1 MPEAVKWRITL
12 GMLAGVITRDEIRS
26 TYDTIRPCIRRTPVV
41 RVDLSELDP
50 AGPAL
55 PVVTLKLEQLQ
66 CAGSFKARG
75 AFANLLL
82 RDVPPAGV
90 VAASGGNHGVA
101 VAYAAH
107 RRGVPARIF
116 VPTVSAPAKMERIRQ
131 LGAELMVTGERYA
144 DALDAAQAW
153 VESSGAMS
161 VHAFDQR
168 ETLLGQGTL
177 ALELAGQAPE
187 MGPEMGTALDTV
199 LVPVGGGGLIGG
211 IAAYFAGAVRVI
223 GVEPDGAP
231 TLTRAR
237 AEGRPADA
245 PAEGVAADA
254 LAPRRVGELVF
265 PITQAYVEDVVLV
278 DDASILAAQ
287 RALWQAARIAAEPAA
302 SVGIAALLTGAYK
315 PAPGEHVAV
324 VISGANMAPS
334 QLESAAWLR
343 HVPAPFGII
352 EIFGRTDLGSRTW
365 IRDTLLLCGSSSRP
379 RPTTRPA
386 CSPCRGLNRWW
397 NGRTSGW
404 SRSGSGASRGT
415 WSASSTTTARCTPS
429 RSSASG
435 WPGASTGCS
444 GRWPS

>member
-1 MPEAVKWRITL
+1 M
-12 GMLAGVITRDEIRS
+12 ITRDDIRS
-26 TYDTIRPCIRRTPVV
+26 TYDTIRPYIRRTPVV
-41 RVDLSELDP
+41 QVDLGELDP
-50 AGPAL
+50 AGTGLPA
-55 PVVTLKLEQLQ
+55 VTLKLEQLQ

-101 VAYAAH
+101 VAYVAH
-107 RRGVPARIF
+107 RLAAPATIF
-116 VPTVSAPAKMERIRQ
+116 VPTVSAPAKMERIRR
-131 LGAELMVTGERYA
+131 LGAELVVTGDRYA
-144 DALDAAQAW
+144 DALAAAQAFQ
-153 VESSGAMS
+153 ENSGAMS

-177 ALELAGQAPE
+177 ALELAGQAGDPAV
-187 MGPEMGTALDTV
+187 GGLDTV

-211 IAAYFAGAVRVI
+211 IAAWFAGSDPKIRVI

-278 DDASILAAQ
+278 GDTAILAAQ

-315 PAPGEHVAV
+315 PAPGERVAV
-324 VISGANMAPS
+324 VISGANMAPA
-334 QLESAAWLR
+334 QLDA
-343 HVPAPFGII
+343 
-352 EIFGRTDLGSRTW
+352 
-365 IRDTLLLCGSSSRP
+365 
-379 RPTTRPA
+379 
-386 CSPCRGLNRWW
+386 
-397 NGRTSGW
+397 
-404 SRSGSGASRGT
+404 
-415 WSASSTTTARCTPS
+415 
-429 RSSASG
+429 
-435 WPGASTGCS
+435 
-444 GRWPS
+444 

>member
-1 MPEAVKWRITL
+1 M
-12 GMLAGVITRDEIRS
+12 ITRDDIRDA
-26 TYDTIRPCIRRTPVV
+26 YATIRPYIRRTPVV
-41 RVDLSELDP
+41 QLDLGDLDP
-50 AGPAL
+50 AAGEL
-55 PVVTLKLEQLQ
+55 PDVTLKLEQLQ

-107 RRGVPARIF
+107 RRGVSARIF

-131 LGAELMVTGERYA
+131 LGAELVVTGDRYA
-144 DALDAAQAW
+144 DALAAAQAW
-153 VESSGAMS
+153 AQSSGAMS

-177 ALELAGQAPE
+177 GLELAGQADQ
-187 MGPEMGTALDTV
+187 LDTV

-211 IAAYFAGAVRVI
+211 VASWFAGSTRVI
-223 GVEPDGAP
+223 GIEPDGAP

-265 PITQAYVEDVVLV
+265 PITQAHVEDVVLV
-278 DDASILAAQ
+278 GDTAILAAQ

-315 PAPGEHVAV
+315 PAPGERVAV
-324 VISGANMAPS
+324 VISGANMAPA
-334 QLESAAWLR
+334 QL
-343 HVPAPFGII
+343 
-352 EIFGRTDLGSRTW
+352 
-365 IRDTLLLCGSSSRP
+365 
-379 RPTTRPA
+379 
-386 CSPCRGLNRWW
+386 
-397 NGRTSGW
+397 
-404 SRSGSGASRGT
+404 GA
-415 WSASSTTTARCTPS
+415 
-429 RSSASG
+429 
-435 WPGASTGCS
+435 
-444 GRWPS
+444 

>member
-1 MPEAVKWRITL
+1 
-12 GMLAGVITRDEIRS
+12 VITRDEIS
-26 TYDTIRPCIRRTPVV
+26 GTYDTIRPYIRRTPVIQ
-41 RVDLSELDP
+41 LEL
-50 AGPAL
+50 GEL
-55 PVVTLKLEQLQ
+55 PSVTLKLEQLQ

-75 AFANLLL
+75 AFTNLLL

-107 RRGVPARIF
+107 RLGMPAKIF

-131 LGAELMVTGERYA
+131 LGAELVVTGDRYA
-144 DALDAAQAW
+144 DALAAAQDW
-153 VESSGAMS
+153 VDSSGAMS

-168 ETLLGQGTL
+168 ETLLGQGTV
-177 ALELAGQAPE
+177 ALELDGQADS
-187 MGPEMGTALDTV
+187 LDTV

-211 IAAYFAGAVRVI
+211 IAAWFGGASPQTPKTRVI

-245 PAEGVAADA
+245 PAEGIAADA

-278 DDASILAAQ
+278 DDPSILAAQ
-287 RALWQAARIAAEPAA
+287 RVLWQTARIAAEPAA

-324 VISGANMAPS
+324 VISGANMAPA
-334 QLESAAWLR
+334 QLEQEA
-343 HVPAPFGII
+343 G
-352 EIFGRTDLGSRTW
+352 
-365 IRDTLLLCGSSSRP
+365 
-379 RPTTRPA
+379 
-386 CSPCRGLNRWW
+386 
-397 NGRTSGW
+397 
-404 SRSGSGASRGT
+404 
-415 WSASSTTTARCTPS
+415 
-429 RSSASG
+429 
-435 WPGASTGCS
+435 
-444 GRWPS
+444 

>member
-1 MPEAVKWRITL
+1 MTRWVS
-12 GMLAGVITRDEIRS
+12 LADVISRDDIRGI
-26 TYDTIRPCIRRTPVV
+26 YDTIRPWIRRTPVV
-41 RVDLSELDP
+41 QVDLSELDP
-50 AGPAL
+50 AGTAL
-55 PVVTLKLEQLQ
+55 PVATLKLEQLQ

-107 RRGVPARIF
+107 RRGVPAKIF

-131 LGAELMVTGERYA
+131 LGADLVVTGERYA
-144 DALDAAQAW
+144 DALAAAQAW
-153 VESSGAMS
+153 VDSSGAMS

-177 ALELAGQAPE
+177 ALELAGQA
-187 MGPEMGTALDTV
+187 GDLDTV
-199 LVPVGGGGLIGG
+199 LVPVGGGGLIAG
-211 IAAYFAGAVRVI
+211 IAAWFAGTARII
-223 GVEPDGAP
+223 GVEPDGSP
-231 TLTRAR
+231 TLTRSR

-265 PITQAYVEDVVLV
+265 PITQSYVEDVVLV

-302 SVGIAALLTGAYK
+302 AVGIAALLTGAYK
-315 PAPGEHVAV
+315 PAPGEHVGV

-334 QLESAAWLR
+334 QL
-343 HVPAPFGII
+343 
-352 EIFGRTDLGSRTW
+352 GSQ
-365 IRDTLLLCGSSSRP
+365 ID
-379 RPTTRPA
+379 
-386 CSPCRGLNRWW
+386 
-397 NGRTSGW
+397 
-404 SRSGSGASRGT
+404 
-415 WSASSTTTARCTPS
+415 
-429 RSSASG
+429 
-435 WPGASTGCS
+435 
-444 GRWPS
+444 